1 MKRDAICEGK
11 VGKNHEFFSN
21 RREIGE
27 NLFNERGSHETN
39 AKRTILKVMRNFEK
53 FVGDLSTANVALS

>member
-1 MKRDAICEGK
+1 MRFVKEKWEKTMNFLATGERLERIYSMYEG
-11 VGKNHEFFSN
+11 
-21 RREIGE
+21 
-27 NLFNERGSHETN
+27 ERGSHETN

>member
-1 MKRDAICEGK
+1 MNFLATGERLERIYSIYEG
-11 VGKNHEFFSN
+11 
-21 RREIGE
+21 
-27 NLFNERGSHETN
+27 ERGSHETN